1 METIVLIRD
10 KFENDF
16 GFLEEGVAK
25 EAAAE
30 IDFAHI
36 LVEHHPRA
44 IYTWGVKRESSAKKC
59 DLVFD
64 VTLFF
69 TRIRDRSHLSKLS
82 GRDPEIQES
91 ILRHPR
97 CLELMNTIVS
107 TINDRQPDKIAFVC
121 NYGKHRSVG
130 WAELVR
136 KHFYIDTTIDHLHL
150 T

>member
-44 IYTWGVKRESSAKKC
+44 IYTWGVKRESSAKNATWC
-59 DLVFD
+59 LM
-64 VTLFF
+64 
-69 TRIRDRSHLSKLS
+69 
-82 GRDPEIQES
+82 
-91 ILRHPR
+91 LRCFSRAYETAP
-97 CLELMNTIVS
+97 
-107 TINDRQPDKIAFVC
+107 A
-121 NYGKHRSVG
+121 
-130 WAELVR
+130 
-136 KHFYIDTTIDHLHL
+136 
-150 T
+150 

>member
-69 TRIRDRSHLSKLS
+69 TRIPLPLK
-82 GRDPEIQES
+82 Q
-91 ILRHPR
+91 
-97 CLELMNTIVS
+97 IVW
-107 TINDRQPDKIAFVC
+107 T
-121 NYGKHRSVG
+121 
-130 WAELVR
+130 
-136 KHFYIDTTIDHLHL
+136 
-150 T
+150 